1 MRERADK
8 TMLRPKLIGTIS
20 AESVRELYR
29 KHTAKQMAIWIAAR
43 DGLDENSIPKKLDK
57 PKLFKEM
64 YPVLCKWMEEKGFCI
79 KSKNVTAK
87 ARAALALAVS
97 VQVKIIIVHVRQLIL
112 IICMYFNRNV
122 IEKVAKASLKSG
134 PTVTDAL

>member
-8 TMLRPKLIGTIS
+8 TMRRPKLIGTIS
-20 AESVRELYR
+20 AESIRELYR
-29 KHTAKQMAIWIAAR
+29 KHTAKKMATWIAAR
-43 DGLDENSIPKKLDK
+43 DGLDEKNIPKKLVK

-87 ARAALALAVS
+87 AKAALALAVS
-97 VQVKIIIVHVRQLIL
+97 VQVKIIIMHVHQ
-112 IICMYFNRNV
+112 
-122 IEKVAKASLKSG
+122 SL
-134 PTVTDAL
+134 LL